1 MKSCTKQLPAVA
13 NSLFLS
19 RLPGYFTIYAHY
31 FDISLFIV
39 IGNMVT
45 IALFAVN
52 RKLRWRRSLFL
63 VISMAFA
70 DLMVGAVIL
79 LIYIY
84 AVGAVYKFWTGGW
97 STSLIIFYLL
107 VDSFFMLASLNFCG
121 YIESFYFNQRCFVRY
136 DSMYFD
142 SNVDH
147 IGIGIKWQHR
157 RIRPSQGRNRDLQNR
172 HLTST

>member
-1 MKSCTKQLPAVA
+1 
-13 NSLFLS
+13 
-19 RLPGYFTIYAHY
+19 
-31 FDISLFIV
+31 
-39 IGNMVT
+39 MVT

-107 VDSFFMLASLNFCG
+107 VDSFFMLASLNFAATL
-121 YIESFYFNQRCFVRY
+121 SRF
-136 DSMYFD
+136 
-142 SNVDH
+142 
-147 IGIGIKWQHR
+147 
-157 RIRPSQGRNRDLQNR
+157 
-172 HLTST
+172 TSTKDALYVTTPCILILMLITSA